1 MIKKLAYIGGILVI
15 IAVCYSMAKQI
26 YDSLQVENRV
36 DLETEKLMNL
46 QKQNADLK
54 KQLEQVGS
62 IEFIESQA
70 RDRLNF
76 SRAKETVVIIS
87 EEELQKVLGVALE
100 KKEEIKLPN
109 WQGWLKLFWK

>member
-1 MIKKLAYIGGILVI
+1 MFRKIAYIGGIILI
-15 IAVCYSMAKQI
+15 ILICYSLAKQA
-26 YDSLQVENRV
+26 YDSLQIDNRV
-36 DLETEKLMNL
+36 DAETEKLLGL
-46 QKQNADLK
+46 QRKNAELK
-54 KQLEQVGS
+54 NQLEQVNSVG
-62 IEFIESQA
+62 FIESQA

-87 EEELQKVLGVALE
+87 QEELQKVLGAAIE